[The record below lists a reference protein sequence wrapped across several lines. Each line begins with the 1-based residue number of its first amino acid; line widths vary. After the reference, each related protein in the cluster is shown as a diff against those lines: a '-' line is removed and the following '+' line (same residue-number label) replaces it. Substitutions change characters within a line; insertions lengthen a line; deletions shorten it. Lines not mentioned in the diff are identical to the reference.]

1 MTDLKAL
8 PTQKLY
14 INGEWRDSKGGSL
27 HSVINPATEE
37 TVCEV
42 IQGSMEDVDDAVAAA
57 KAAFKEWRHSRAA
70 KRQALMHAIADG
82 MEARKQDLVAAV
94 SEALGCPAHIAEW
107 LHVDGPI
114 YSMRYYAD
122 RAALMEET
130 EKAAHSVVMKD
141 PVGVCG
147 FITPWNYPLHQF
159 VGKVA
164 PALAAGCTMIQK
176 PSEMTPLQD
185 YVMAEIID
193 AAGLPAGVFNLVPG
207 AGPIVGAALS
217 SHVDIDMVSFTG
229 STRAGI
235 EVAKSAAPT
244 VKRVTQELGGKSPF
258 IITPDADLEAAVRW
272 GCEDVFI
279 NTGQTCTALTRM
291 LVPAERY
298 EEAVAIAKQVAEEV
312 AIGTGE
318 NAFMGPLSSSRQRE
332 IVRGYIDKG
341 VAEGARLVT
350 GGSEAPEGLA
360 QGFYVKPTVFADVHN
375 DMAIAR
381 EEIFGPVTCM
391 IPYKDMDE
399 AIAIAND
406 SEYGLSSGVWAKD
419 AEAAMPVVRRL
430 EAGLCFVN
438 GGEFNYDA
446 PFGGVKR
453 SGNGRE
459 FGNAGLD
466 EFIELKSVQLP
477 A

>member
-27 HSVINPATEE
+27 HPVINPATEE
-37 TVCEV
+37 TLCEV

-193 AAGLPAGVFNLVPG
+193 AAGVPAGVFNLVPG

-332 IVRGYIDKG
+332 IVRSYIDKG
-341 VAEGARLVT
+341 IAEGARLVT
-350 GGSEAPEGLA
+350 GGSEVPEGLA
-360 QGFYVKPTVFADVHN
+360 QGFYVKPTVFADVNN

-391 IPYKDMDE
+391 IPYKDMEE

>member
-1 MTDLKAL
+1 MTTISQL
-8 PTQKLY
+8 PTKKLY

-27 HSVINPATEE
+27 HPVINPATEE
-37 TVCEV
+37 ALCEV

-57 KAAFKEWRHSRAA
+57 KVAFKEWRHTRAA
-70 KRQALMHAIADG
+70 KRQALMHTIADG
-82 MEARKQDLVAAV
+82 MEARKQDLIDAV
-94 SEALGCPAHIAEW
+94 SQALGCPAHITEW
-107 LHVDGPI
+107 LHIDGPI
-114 YSMRYYAD
+114 YAMRYYAD

-130 EKAAHSVVMKD
+130 EKAGHSVVLRE

-244 VKRVTQELGGKSPF
+244 VKRVCQELGGKSPF

-279 NTGQTCTALTRM
+279 NSGQTCTALTRM

-298 EEAVAIAKQVAEEV
+298 EEAVNIAKRVAEEV
-312 AIGTGE
+312 AMGTG
-318 NAFMGPLSSSRQRE
+318 ADDFMGPLSSARQRD

-341 VAEGARLVT
+341 IAEGARLVA
-350 GGSEAPEGLA
+350 GGSEIPEGFA
-360 QGFYVKPTVFADVHN
+360 KGFYVKPTVFADVTN
-375 DMAIAR
+375 DMTIAR

-406 SEYGLSSGVWAKD
+406 TEYGLSSGVWAKD
-419 AEAAMPVVRRL
+419 AESAMHVVRRI

-459 FGNAGLD
+459 FGAAGLD

>member
-27 HSVINPATEE
+27 HPVINPATEE
-37 TVCEV
+37 TLCEV
-42 IQGSMEDVDDAVAAA
+42 IQGSMDDVDDAVAAA

-193 AAGLPAGVFNLVPG
+193 AAGVPAGVFNLVPG

-312 AIGTGE
+312 AIGTDE

-341 VAEGARLVT
+341 IAEGARLVT

-391 IPYKDMDE
+391 IPYQDMDE

>member
-1 MTDLKAL
+1 MTEIRKL
-8 PTQKLY
+8 PTDKLY

-27 HSVINPATEE
+27 HPVINPATEE
-37 TVCEV
+37 VLCEV
-42 IQGSMEDVDDAVAAA
+42 IQGTLDDVDDAVAAA
-57 KAAFKEWRHSRAA
+57 KAAFKEWRHTRAA

-82 MEARKQDLVAAV
+82 MEARKQDLIAAV
-94 SEALGCPAHIAEW
+94 SQALGCPPHITEW

-114 YSMRYYAD
+114 YAMRYYAD
-122 RAALMEET
+122 RAAVMEET
-130 EKAAHSVVMKD
+130 EKAGHSLVLKE

-176 PSEMTPLQD
+176 PSEITPLQD

-193 AAGLPAGVFNLVPG
+193 AAGVPAGVFNLVPG

-235 EVAKSAAPT
+235 EVARAAAPT

-279 NTGQTCTALTRM
+279 NSGQTCTALTRM

-298 EEAVAIAKQVAEEV
+298 EEAVAIAQKVAEEI
-312 AIGTGE
+312 AMGTG
-318 NAFMGPLSSSRQRE
+318 ADDFMGPLSSARQRE

-341 VAEGARLVT
+341 VKEGARLVA
-350 GGSEAPEGLA
+350 GGSQAPEGC
-360 QGFYVKPTVFADVHN
+360 QRGFYVSPTVFADVNN

-391 IPYKDMDE
+391 IPYKDLDE

-406 SEYGLSSGVWAKD
+406 TQYGLSSGVWAKD
-419 AEAAMPVVRRL
+419 AEAAMPIVRRL

-438 GGEFNYDA
+438 GAEFNYDA

>member
-1 MTDLKAL
+1 MTDLNKL
-8 PTQKLY
+8 PTDKLY
-14 INGEWRDSKGGSL
+14 INGEWRDSKGGNL
-27 HSVINPATEE
+27 HAVVNPATEE
-37 TVCEV
+37 VLCEV
-42 IQGSMEDVDDAVAAA
+42 IQGTLEDVDDAVAAA

-82 MEARKQDLVAAV
+82 MEARKQDLIDAV
-94 SEALGCPAHIAEW
+94 SQALGCPPHITEW
-107 LHVDGPI
+107 LHIDGPI
-114 YSMRYYAD
+114 YAMRYYAD
-122 RAALMEET
+122 RAELMEKT
-130 EKAAHSVVMKD
+130 EKAAHSVVLRE

-217 SHVDIDMVSFTG
+217 SHNDIDMVSFTG

-235 EVAKSAAPT
+235 EVAKNAAPT

-279 NTGQTCTALTRM
+279 NSGQTCTALTRM

-298 EEAVAIAKQVAEEV
+298 EEAVNIAKRVAEEI
-312 AIGTGE
+312 AMGTDKD
-318 NAFMGPLSSSRQRE
+318 AFMGPLSSARQRE
-332 IVRGYIDKG
+332 IVRSYIEKG
-341 VAEGARLVT
+341 LNEGARMVT
-350 GGSEAPEGLA
+350 GGSEIPEGFA
-360 QGFYVKPTVFADVHN
+360 KGFYVKPTVFADVTN
-375 DMAIAR
+375 DMTIAR
-381 EEIFGPVTCM
+381 EEIFGPVTCL
-391 IPYKDMDE
+391 IPYQNLDE
-399 AIAIAND
+399 AIRIAND
-406 SEYGLSSGVWAKD
+406 TEYGLSSGVWAKD
-419 AEAAMPVVRRL
+419 AEAAMPVVRRI

-438 GGEFNYDA
+438 GGEFNYDV
-446 PFGGVKR
+446 PFGGYKR

-459 FGNAGLD
+459 FGEAGLD

-477 A
+477 G

>member
-1 MTDLKAL
+1 MTEISKL
-8 PTQKLY
+8 PTHKLY
-14 INGEWRDSKGGSL
+14 INGEWRNSKGGNL
-27 HSVINPATEE
+27 HPVINPATEE
-37 TVCEV
+37 VLCEV
-42 IQGSMEDVDDAVAAA
+42 IQGTLDDVDDAVAAA
-57 KAAFKEWRHSRAA
+57 KAAFREWRHTRAA

-82 MEARKQDLVAAV
+82 MEARKQDLIQAV
-94 SEALGCPAHIAEW
+94 SQTLGCPAHITEW
-107 LHVDGPI
+107 LHIDGPI
-114 YSMRYYAD
+114 YAMRYYAD
-122 RAALMEET
+122 RAAVMEET
-130 EKAAHSVVMKD
+130 EKAGHSLVLKE

-176 PSEMTPLQD
+176 PSEITPLQD

-235 EVAKSAAPT
+235 EVARAAAPT

-279 NTGQTCTALTRM
+279 NSGQTCTALTRM

-298 EEAVAIAKQVAEEV
+298 EEAVAIAKKVAEEI
-312 AIGTGE
+312 AMGTG
-318 NAFMGPLSSSRQRE
+318 ADDFMGPLSSARQRD
-332 IVRGYIDKG
+332 IVRGYIEKG
-341 VAEGARLVT
+341 VAEGARLVA
-350 GGSEAPEGLA
+350 GGSEAPQGFNR
-360 QGFYVKPTVFADVHN
+360 GFYVRPTVFANVNN

-391 IPYKDMDE
+391 IPYQDIEE

-406 SEYGLSSGVWAKD
+406 TQYGLSSGVWAKD
-419 AEAAMPVVRRL
+419 AEAAMPIVRRL

-438 GGEFNYDA
+438 GAEFNYEA
-446 PFGGVKR
+446 PFGGVKC

-459 FGNAGLD
+459 FGNAGLS

>member
-1 MTDLKAL
+1 MTDLKSL
-8 PTQKLY
+8 PTKKLY

-27 HSVINPATEE
+27 HPVINPATEE
-37 TVCEV
+37 ALCDV
-42 IQGSMEDVDDAVAAA
+42 IQGTLDDVDDAVAAA
-57 KAAFKEWRHSRAA
+57 KSAFRDWRHTRAA

-94 SEALGCPAHIAEW
+94 STALGCPPHITEW
-107 LHVDGPI
+107 LHIDGPI
-114 YSMRYYAD
+114 YAMRFYAD
-122 RAALMEET
+122 RAAVMEET
-130 EKAAHSVVMKD
+130 EKAGHSLVLKE

-176 PSEMTPLQD
+176 PSEITPLQD

-193 AAGLPAGVFNLVPG
+193 AAGIPAGVFNLVPG
-207 AGPIVGAALS
+207 AGPVVGAALS
-217 SHVDIDMVSFTG
+217 SHADIDMISFTG

-235 EVAKSAAPT
+235 EVARAAAPT

-279 NTGQTCTALTRM
+279 NSGQTCTALTRM

-298 EEAVAIAKQVAEEV
+298 EEAVAIAKRVAEDT
-312 AIGTGE
+312 AMGTDG
-318 NAFMGPLSSSRQRE
+318 NAFMGPLSSARQRD
-332 IVRGYIDKG
+332 IVRGYIQKG
-341 VAEGARLVT
+341 VEEGARLVT
-350 GGSEAPEGLA
+350 GGVEAPQGFTK
-360 QGFYVKPTVFADVHN
+360 GFYVSPTVFADVDN

-381 EEIFGPVTCM
+381 EEIFGPVTCL

-406 SEYGLSSGVWAKD
+406 TQYGLSSGVWAKD
-419 AEAAMPVVRRL
+419 AESAMPVVRRL

-446 PFGGVKR
+446 PFGGMKR

>member
-1 MTDLKAL
+1 MDL
-8 PTQKLY
+8 TQLKTKQLY

-27 HSVINPATEE
+27 HPVINPATEE
-37 TVCEV
+37 TLCEV

-57 KAAFKEWRHSRAA
+57 KAAFKEWRHTRAA

-82 MEARKQDLVAAV
+82 MEARKQDLIDAV
-94 SEALGCPAHIAEW
+94 SQALGCPPHITEW
-107 LHVDGPI
+107 LHIDGPI

-130 EKAAHSVVMKD
+130 EKAGHSVVMKE

-244 VKRVTQELGGKSPF
+244 VKRVCQELGGKSPF

-298 EEAVAIAKQVAEEV
+298 EEAVEIAKKVAEEV
-312 AIGTGE
+312 AIGTGSDD
-318 NAFMGPLSSSRQRE
+318 FMGPLSSARQRD
-332 IVRGYIDKG
+332 IVLSYIDKG
-341 VAEGARLVT
+341 VAEGARLVA
-350 GGSEAPEGLA
+350 GGSEAPEGFSK
-360 QGFYVKPTVFADVHN
+360 GFYVKPTVFADVTN

-419 AEAAMPVVRRL
+419 AEAAMPVVRRI

-446 PFGGVKR
+446 PFGGMKR

-459 FGNAGLD
+459 FGAAGLD

>member
-27 HSVINPATEE
+27 HAVINPATEE
-37 TVCEV
+37 TLCEV

-193 AAGLPAGVFNLVPG
+193 AAGVPAGVFNLVPG

-312 AIGTGE
+312 AIGTDE

-341 VAEGARLVT
+341 IAEGARLVT

-360 QGFYVKPTVFADVHN
+360 QGFYVKPTVFADVNN

>member
-1 MTDLKAL
+1 MTDF
-8 PTQKLY
+8 TQVQTDKLY
-14 INGEWRDSKGGSL
+14 INGQWQESRGGDL
-27 HSVINPATEE
+27 HAVVNPANEE
-37 TVCEV
+37 VICQV
-42 IQGSMEDVDDAVAAA
+42 IQGSVADVDAAVAAA
-57 KAAFKEWRHSRAA
+57 RTAFKCWRNTSARD
-70 KRQALMHAIADG
+70 RTALMNAIADG
-82 MEARKQDLVAAV
+82 MEQRKEDLIQAV
-94 SEALGCPAHIAEW
+94 SLALGCPAHVTRW
-107 LHVDGPI
+107 LHIDGPI
-114 YSMRYYAD
+114 YAMRYYAE
-122 RAALMEET
+122 RASIMEKT
-130 EKAAHSVVMKD
+130 EKAAHSLIIRE
-141 PVGVCG
+141 PIGVCG

-164 PALAAGCTMIQK
+164 PALAAGCTMVCK

-193 AAGLPAGVFNLVPG
+193 SIGLPPGVFNLVPG

-217 SHVDIDMVSFTG
+217 SHPDIDMVSFTG

-235 EVAKSAAPT
+235 EVAKAAAPT
-244 VKRVTQELGGKSPF
+244 VKRVTQELGGKSPL
-258 IITPDADLEAAVRW
+258 IITPDADLQAAVRW

-291 LVPAERY
+291 LVPADRY
-298 EEAVAIAKQVAEEV
+298 EEAVSIAKQVAEEV
-312 AIGTGE
+312 ALGTGSD
-318 NAFMGPLSSSRQRE
+318 AFMGPLSSARQRD
-332 IVRGYIDKG
+332 IVRGYIEKG

-350 GGSEAPEGLA
+350 GGPEAPEGFER
-360 QGFYVKPTVFADVHN
+360 GYYVKPTVFADVNN
-375 DMAIAR
+375 DMTIAR
-381 EEIFGPVTCM
+381 EEIFGPVTCL

-406 SEYGLSSGVWAKD
+406 TEYGLSSGVWAKD
-419 AEAAMPVVRRL
+419 AQSALPVVRRI

-438 GGEFNYDA
+438 GGDFNYDA
-446 PFGGVKR
+446 PFGGYKR

-459 FGNAGLD
+459 FGEAGLD

>member
-1 MTDLKAL
+1 MDLSKL
-8 PTQKLY
+8 HTQKLY
-14 INGEWRDSKGGSL
+14 INGEWQGSKGGEL
-27 HSVINPATEE
+27 HPVINPATEE
-37 TVCEV
+37 TLCEV
-42 IQGSMEDVDDAVAAA
+42 VQGTAADVDNAVAAA
-57 KAAFKEWRHSRAA
+57 RAAFKDWGKSRAA

-82 MEARKQDLVAAV
+82 MEARKQDLIEAV
-94 SEALGCPAHIAEW
+94 SLALGCPAHITEW

-114 YSMRYYAD
+114 YAMRYYAD
-122 RAALMEET
+122 RAEQMEKT
-130 EKAAHSVVMKD
+130 EKAAHSVVLRE

-176 PSEMTPLQD
+176 PSEITPLQD

-207 AGPIVGAALS
+207 PGPIVGAALS
-217 SHVDIDMVSFTG
+217 AHEDIDMVSFTG

-235 EVAKSAAPT
+235 EVAKNAAPT

-279 NTGQTCTALTRM
+279 NSGQTCTALTRM
-291 LVPAERY
+291 LVPADRY
-298 EEAVAIAKQVAEEV
+298 EEAVTIAKQVAEET
-312 AIGTGE
+312 AIGTG
-318 NAFMGPLSSSRQRE
+318 ADDFMGPLSSARQRD
-332 IVRGYIDKG
+332 IVRGYINKG
-341 VAEGARLVT
+341 IEEGARLVT
-350 GGSEAPEGLA
+350 GGDETPEAFPK
-360 QGFYVKPTVFADVHN
+360 GFYVKPTVFANVTN
-375 DMAIAR
+375 DMTIAR

-406 SEYGLSSGVWAKD
+406 TEYGLSSGVWAKD
-419 AEAAMPVVRRL
+419 TDSAMLVARRI

-438 GGEFNYDA
+438 GGDFNYEA
-446 PFGGVKR
+446 PFGGYKR

-459 FGNAGLD
+459 FGEAGLD
-466 EFIELKSVQLP
+466 EFIELKSIQLP
-477 A
+477 E

>member
-1 MTDLKAL
+1 MDLSKL
-8 PTQKLY
+8 KTKQLY
-14 INGEWRDSKGGSL
+14 INGQWCDSKGGSL
-27 HSVINPATEE
+27 HPVINPATEE
-37 TVCEV
+37 PLCEV
-42 IQGSMEDVDDAVAAA
+42 IQGTLDDVDDAVAAA
-57 KAAFKEWRHSRAA
+57 KTAFKEWRHSRAA

-82 MEARKQDLVAAV
+82 MEARKQDLIAAV
-94 SEALGCPAHIAEW
+94 SQALGCPPHITEW
-107 LHVDGPI
+107 LHIDGPI
-114 YSMRYYAD
+114 YAMRYYAD
-122 RAALMEET
+122 RAAVMEET
-130 EKAAHSVVMKD
+130 EKAGHSVVLKE

-176 PSEMTPLQD
+176 PSEITPLQD
-185 YVMAEIID
+185 YVMTEIID

-272 GCEDVFI
+272 GCEDVFV

-291 LVPAERY
+291 LVPVERY
-298 EEAVAIAKQVAEEV
+298 EEAVKIAQRVAEEV
-312 AIGTGE
+312 AMGTGSD
-318 NAFMGPLSSSRQRE
+318 ASMGPLSSARQRD
-332 IVRGYIDKG
+332 IVRSYIDKG
-341 VAEGARLVT
+341 VAEGARLVA
-350 GGSEAPEGLA
+350 GGSETPEGFP
-360 QGFYVKPTVFADVHN
+360 QGFYVKPTVFADVTN

-381 EEIFGPVTCM
+381 EEIFGPVTCL

-406 SEYGLSSGVWAKD
+406 TEYGLSSGVWAKD
-419 AEAAMPVVRRL
+419 AEAAMPVVRRI

-459 FGNAGLD
+459 FGAAGLD

>member
-1 MTDLKAL
+1 MTDLKKL
-8 PTQKLY
+8 PTDKLY
-14 INGEWRDSKGGSL
+14 IDGAWRESTNGTRHPVL
-27 HSVINPATEE
+27 NPATEVE
-37 TVCEV
+37 ICQVV
-42 IQGSMEDVDDAVAAA
+42 QGTSEDVNAAVTAAR
-57 KAAFKEWRHSRAA
+57 KAFKDWRHSRAA

-82 MEARKQDLVAAV
+82 MEARKQDLIEAI
-94 SEALGCPAHIAEW
+94 SQALGCPAHITEW

-114 YSMRYYAD
+114 YAMRYYAD
-122 RAALMEET
+122 RAKYMEET
-130 EKAAHSVVMKD
+130 EQAAHSVVLRE

-207 AGPIVGAALS
+207 AGPVVGAALS
-217 SHVDIDMVSFTG
+217 SHPDIDMVSFTG

-235 EVAKSAAPT
+235 EVAKAAAPT
-244 VKRVTQELGGKSPF
+244 VKRVTQELGGKSPL
-258 IITPDADLEAAVRW
+258 IITPDADLEQAVRW

-279 NTGQTCTALTRM
+279 NSGQTCTALTRM

-298 EEAVAIAKQVAEEV
+298 EEAVAIAKEVAEGI
-312 AIGTGE
+312 AMGTGKD
-318 NAFMGPLSSSRQRE
+318 AFMGPLSSARQRE
-332 IVRGYIDKG
+332 IVRSYIDKG

-350 GGSEAPEGLA
+350 GGSEVPTEFP
-360 QGFYVKPTVFADVHN
+360 QGFYVKPTVFADVRN
-375 DMAIAR
+375 DMTIAR
-381 EEIFGPVTCM
+381 EEIFGPVTCL
-391 IPYKDMDE
+391 IPYSDLDE

-406 SEYGLSSGVWAKD
+406 TEYGLSSGVWAKD
-419 AEAAMPVVRRL
+419 ADSAMPVVRRI

-446 PFGGVKR
+446 PFGGYKR

-459 FGNAGLD
+459 FGEAGLD

>member
-1 MTDLKAL
+1 MTDLTKL
-8 PTQKLY
+8 PTDKLY
-14 INGEWRDSKGGSL
+14 IDGAWRDSTAGTL
-27 HSVINPATEE
+27 HSVVNPATEAE
-37 TVCEV
+37 ICQVVQGTV
-42 IQGSMEDVDDAVAAA
+42 EDVDAAVIAAR
-57 KAAFKEWRHSRAA
+57 KAFREWRHSRAA

-82 MEARKQDLVAAV
+82 MEARKQDLIEAI
-94 SEALGCPAHIAEW
+94 SQALGCPAHITEW

-114 YSMRYYAD
+114 YAMRYYAD
-122 RAALMEET
+122 RAQHMEET
-130 EKAAHSVVMKD
+130 EQAGHSVVLRE

-193 AAGLPAGVFNLVPG
+193 AVGLPAGVFNLVPG

-217 SHVDIDMVSFTG
+217 SHPDIDMVSFTG
-229 STRAGI
+229 STRAGV
-235 EVAKSAAPT
+235 EVAKAAAPT
-244 VKRVTQELGGKSPF
+244 VKRVTQELGGKSPL
-258 IITPDADLEAAVRW
+258 IITPDADLEQAVRW

-279 NTGQTCTALTRM
+279 NSGQTCTALTRM

-298 EEAVAIAKQVAEEV
+298 EEAVAIARSVAEGV
-312 AIGTGE
+312 AMGTGKE
-318 NAFMGPLSSSRQRE
+318 AFMGPLASARQRE
-332 IVRGYIDKG
+332 IVRSYIDKG

-350 GGSEAPEGLA
+350 GGSEVPEEFP
-360 QGFYVKPTVFADVHN
+360 QGFYVKPTVFADVSN
-375 DMAIAR
+375 DMSIAR
-381 EEIFGPVTCM
+381 EEIFGPVTCL
-391 IPYKDMDE
+391 IPYRDLDE

-406 SEYGLSSGVWAKD
+406 TEYGLSSGVWAKD
-419 AEAAMPVVRRL
+419 AESAMPVVRRI

-446 PFGGVKR
+446 PFGGYKR

-459 FGNAGLD
+459 FGQAGLD

>member
-1 MTDLKAL
+1 MTDLNKL
-8 PTQKLY
+8 PTDKLY
-14 INGEWRDSKGGSL
+14 IDGSWVNSTAGEM
-27 HSVINPATEE
+27 HTVINPATEE
-37 TVCEV
+37 KICDV
-42 IQGSMEDVDDAVAAA
+42 IQGTVEDVDLAVNAARR
-57 KAAFKEWRHSRAA
+57 AFKEWRYSRAA

-82 MEARKQDLVAAV
+82 MEARKDDLIAAI
-94 SEALGCPAHIAEW
+94 SQALGCPAHITEW

-114 YSMRYYAD
+114 YAMRYYAD
-122 RAALMEET
+122 RAEEMEKT
-130 EKAAHSVVMKD
+130 EKAGHSVVLRE

-176 PSEMTPLQD
+176 PSEITPLQD
-185 YVMAEIID
+185 YVMTEIID

-217 SHVDIDMVSFTG
+217 SHEGIDMVSFTG

-235 EVAKSAAPT
+235 EVAKAAAPT
-244 VKRVTQELGGKSPF
+244 VKRVTQELGGKSPL
-258 IITPDADLEAAVRW
+258 IITPDADLEEAVRW

-279 NTGQTCTALTRM
+279 NSGQTCTALTRM

-298 EEAVAIAKQVAEEV
+298 EEAVAIAKQVAENI
-312 AIGTGE
+312 ALGTGKD
-318 NAFMGPLSSSRQRE
+318 AFMGPLSSARQRD
-332 IVRGYIDKG
+332 IVRSYIDKG

-350 GGSEAPEGLA
+350 GGSEVPADFP
-360 QGFYVKPTVFADVHN
+360 QGFYVKPTVFADVN
-375 DMAIAR
+375 NEMTIAK
-381 EEIFGPVTCM
+381 EEIFGPVTCL
-391 IPYKDMDE
+391 IPYRNMDE

-406 SEYGLSSGVWAKD
+406 TEYGLSSGVWAKD
-419 AEAAMPVVRRL
+419 ADSAMPVVRRI

-446 PFGGVKR
+446 PFGGYKR

-459 FGNAGLD
+459 FGAAGLD

>member
-1 MTDLKAL
+1 MKEIGNLSTH
-8 PTQKLY
+8 KLY
-14 INGEWRDSKGGSL
+14 INGEWRDSKGGNL
-27 HSVINPATEE
+27 HPVINPATEE
-37 TVCEV
+37 VLCEV
-42 IQGSMEDVDDAVAAA
+42 IQGTLDDVDDAVAAA
-57 KAAFKEWRHSRAA
+57 KNAFKVWRHTRAA

-82 MEARKQDLVAAV
+82 MEARKQDLVDAV
-94 SEALGCPAHIAEW
+94 SLALGCPAHITEW

-114 YSMRYYAD
+114 YAMRYYAD
-122 RAALMEET
+122 RAAVMEET
-130 EKAAHSVVMKD
+130 EKAGHSLILRE

-164 PALAAGCTMIQK
+164 PALAAGCCMIQK
-176 PSEMTPLQD
+176 PSETTPLQD

-193 AAGLPAGVFNLVPG
+193 AAGVPAGVFNLVPG
-207 AGPIVGAALS
+207 SGPVVGAALAAHES
-217 SHVDIDMVSFTG
+217 IDMVSFTG
-229 STRAGI
+229 STRAGV

-244 VKRVTQELGGKSPF
+244 VKRVTQELGGKSPL
-258 IITPDADLEAAVRW
+258 IITPDADLDAAVRW

-279 NTGQTCTALTRM
+279 NSGQTCTALTRM
-291 LVPAERY
+291 LVPAEHY
-298 EEAVAIAKQVAEEV
+298 EEAVAIAKQVAEGI
-312 AIGTGE
+312 AMGTGDD
-318 NAFMGPLSSSRQRE
+318 AFMGPLSSARQRE

-341 VAEGARLVT
+341 ISEGARLVT
-350 GGSEAPEGLA
+350 GGSETPAGLD
-360 QGFYVKPTVFADVHN
+360 QGFYVKPTVFADVTN

-381 EEIFGPVTCM
+381 EEIFGPVTCL
-391 IPYKDMDE
+391 IPYRDMDE

-406 SEYGLSSGVWAKD
+406 TEYGLSSGVWAKD
-419 AEAAMPVVRRL
+419 AESAMPVVRRI

-477 A
+477 T

>member
-1 MTDLKAL
+1 
-8 PTQKLY
+8 
-14 INGEWRDSKGGSL
+14 
-27 HSVINPATEE
+27 
-37 TVCEV
+37 
-42 IQGSMEDVDDAVAAA
+42 
-57 KAAFKEWRHSRAA
+57 
-70 KRQALMHAIADG
+70 
-82 MEARKQDLVAAV
+82 
-94 SEALGCPAHIAEW
+94 
-107 LHVDGPI
+107 
-114 YSMRYYAD
+114 
-122 RAALMEET
+122 
-130 EKAAHSVVMKD
+130 
-141 PVGVCG
+141 
-147 FITPWNYPLHQF
+147 NYPLHQF

-176 PSEMTPLQD
+176 PSELTPLQD

-244 VKRVTQELGGKSPF
+244 VKRVTQELGGKSPL

-298 EEAVAIAKQVAEEV
+298 EEAVTIAKKVAEEIAV
-312 AIGTGE
+312 GTGS
-318 NAFMGPLSSSRQRE
+318 NDFMGPLSSARQRD

-350 GGSEAPEGLA
+350 GGSDTPENFPS
-360 QGFYVKPTVFADVHN
+360 GFYVKPTVFADVTN

-406 SEYGLSSGVWAKD
+406 TEYGLSSGVWAKD
-419 AEAAMPVVRRL
+419 ADAAMPVVRRI

-459 FGNAGLD
+459 FGAAGLD

-477 A
+477 G

>member
-1 MTDLKAL
+1 MIDFSKM
-8 PTQKLY
+8 QMDKLY
-14 INGEWRDSKGGSL
+14 INGQWQASRGGDL
-27 HSVINPATEE
+27 HPVINPATEE
-37 TVCEV
+37 EICKVV
-42 IQGSMEDVDDAVAAA
+42 QGTAEDVDIAVAAA
-57 KAAFKEWRHSRAA
+57 REAFKSWRYSSAA
-70 KRQALMHAIADG
+70 ERRDYLNAIADA
-82 MEARKQDLVAAV
+82 MEARKDDLVQAV
-94 SEALGCPAHIAEW
+94 SQALGCPPHISEW
-107 LHVDGPI
+107 LHVEGPI
-114 YSMRYYAD
+114 YSMRYYAE
-122 RAALMEET
+122 RTALMEKT
-130 EKAAHSVVMKD
+130 EKAAHSLVLRE

-164 PALAAGCTMIQK
+164 PALAAGCTMITK

-193 AAGLPAGVFNLVPG
+193 SVKLPAGVFNLLPG
-207 AGPIVGAALS
+207 AGPVVGAALS
-217 SHVDIDMVSFTG
+217 AHPHIDMVSFTG

-235 EVAKSAAPT
+235 EVARAAAPT
-244 VKRVTQELGGKSPF
+244 VKRVTQELGGKSPL
-258 IITPDADLEAAVRW
+258 IITPDADLETAVRW

-291 LVPAERY
+291 LVPADRY
-298 EEAVAIAKQVAEEV
+298 EEAVEIARRVAEE
-312 AIGTGE
+312 ITLGTGPD
-318 NAFMGPLSSSRQRE
+318 NFMGPLSSARQRD
-332 IVRGYIDKG
+332 IVRSYIEKG
-341 VAEGARLVT
+341 IAEGARLVT
-350 GGSEAPEGLA
+350 GGAEQPEGVDR
-360 QGFYVKPTVFADVHN
+360 GFYVKPTVFADVTN

-381 EEIFGPVTCM
+381 EEIFGPVTCL
-391 IPYKDMDE
+391 IPYRDMDE

-419 AEAAMPVVRRL
+419 PESALPVVRRI

-446 PFGGVKR
+446 PFGGYKR

-459 FGNAGLD
+459 FGDAGLD

>member
-27 HSVINPATEE
+27 HPVINPATEE
-37 TVCEV
+37 TLCEV
-42 IQGSMEDVDDAVAAA
+42 IQGSMDDVDDAVAAA

-193 AAGLPAGVFNLVPG
+193 AAGVPAGVFNLVPG

-341 VAEGARLVT
+341 IAEGARLVT

-360 QGFYVKPTVFADVHN
+360 QGFYVKPTVFADVNN

>member
-37 TVCEV
+37 TLCEV

-193 AAGLPAGVFNLVPG
+193 AAGVPAGVFNLVPG

-341 VAEGARLVT
+341 IAEGARLVT

-360 QGFYVKPTVFADVHN
+360 QGFYVKPTVFADVNN

>member
-1 MTDLKAL
+1 MTDLKKL
-8 PTQKLY
+8 PTDKLY
-14 INGEWRDSKGGSL
+14 IDGNWVNSAAGEL
-27 HSVINPATEE
+27 HAVINPASEE
-37 TVCEV
+37 KICDV
-42 IQGSMEDVDDAVAAA
+42 IQGTAEDVDLAVAAA
-57 KAAFKEWRHSRAA
+57 RRAFKDWRHSRAA

-82 MEARKQDLVAAV
+82 MEARKQDLIAAI
-94 SEALGCPAHIAEW
+94 SAALGCPAHITEW

-114 YSMRYYAD
+114 YAMRYYAD
-122 RAALMEET
+122 RAAEMEKT
-130 EKAAHSVVMKD
+130 KKAGHSVVLRE

-176 PSEMTPLQD
+176 PSEITPLQD
-185 YVMAEIID
+185 YVMADIID

-207 AGPIVGAALS
+207 PGPVVGAALS
-217 SHVDIDMVSFTG
+217 AHEDIDMVSFTG

-235 EVAKSAAPT
+235 EVAKAAAPT
-244 VKRVTQELGGKSPF
+244 VKRVTQELGGKSPL
-258 IITPDADLEAAVRW
+258 IITPDANLEEAVRW

-279 NTGQTCTALTRM
+279 NSGQTCTALTRM

-298 EEAVAIAKQVAEEV
+298 DEAVAIAKQVAEDV
-312 AIGTGE
+312 AMGTDKE
-318 NAFMGPLSSSRQRE
+318 AFMGPLSSARQRD

-350 GGSEAPEGLA
+350 GGSEAPEGLTK
-360 QGFYVKPTVFADVHN
+360 GFYVKPTVFADVTN

-406 SEYGLSSGVWAKD
+406 TEYGLSSGVWAKD
-419 AEAAMPVVRRL
+419 AEAAMPVVRRI

-446 PFGGVKR
+446 PFGGMKR

-459 FGNAGLD
+459 FGAAGLD